1 MNAIEALKLAYPKVR
16 NNQAVTGNIP
26 MAEFEA
32 NESMFRKVMKAN
44 GLKVIYRGGRV
55 SNATGIK
62 HFKATMTRRCDA
74 TSVLLY
80 RK

>member
-32 NESMFRKVMKAN
+32 NESMFREVMKAN
-44 GLKVIYRGGRV
+44 GLKVVYRGSRITNRM
-55 SNATGIK
+55 SNIMSTI
-62 HFKATMTRRCDA
+62 TMRCDA